1 MIYLKIVERLRTQFL
16 KHTYRGIP
24 SVKRKNEEQ
33 LPGLQALECVC
44 TVHLAQHS
52 VLLHLLVQKLKATL
66 TS

>member
-44 TVHLAQHS
+44 TVHLLS
-52 VLLHLLVQKLKATL
+52 TVSCCIFWFRSLKLL
-66 TS
+66 